1 MTTFYTFSVPLIFHV
16 VLFCFILSTTA
27 TAIVVE
33 SERPEAEALL
43 KWKSSLSP
51 SYSLRKW
58 SLSNLKNLCNWTGII
73 CNESGS
79 VSGIDLPNAGLSGV
93 LDHLNFTS
101 FPSLT
106 SFSIN
111 GNTLSG
117 SIPPSIGDLS
127 KLRLLDL
134 SNNVLS
140 GMIPPQIGKLRELR
154 YVSFYNN
161 NFIGSIPIQIGNL
174 QKLRFLDLGSNLLEA
189 PNWSKIRDFPRLTH
203 LSLNWNELRSG
214 FPDFILGCRSLV
226 FLDLSENHLNG
237 SIPEPVFTSLNRL
250 EYLNL
255 TENEFSGPLSPNFTK
270 LSNLKDLR
278 LGINHFSGSI
288 PHHIGSL
295 PALRVLELHNNSFQ
309 GMIPSS
315 IGKLKGLQHLNLE
328 KNRLNSSIP
337 PELGLCTNL
346 TFLGLALNSLTGDLP
361 SSLSSLTKLSELGLE
376 GNFLSG
382 EVAPYL
388 VSNWTK
394 LTSLQLYNNSFTG
407 RIPSEIGLM
416 TNLEILFL
424 CNHLSGELPYT
435 ISELG
440 NLKTLYLFTNDFV
453 GEIPRDLGLN
463 SPYLANVSF
472 SNNSFSGELPPG
484 LCSGYLLEELTV
496 NGNRF
501 SGKLPDCL
509 KNCRNLSRIRLEE
522 NEFTGNI
529 SEAFGVHP
537 GLRFVF
543 VSKNQFTGQLSPRWG
558 EYTQLMALRMD
569 GNKVSGSIPS
579 ELGKLRQLHVLNL
592 DGNELSGEIPAEL
605 GNLGLL
611 LNLSL
616 SNNGL
621 VGEIPK
627 SFGNLSLLQY
637 LDLSANKLNGE
648 VPGELCK
655 CKNLLSLNL
664 RNNSLSGDIPSE
676 LGNIFGLS
684 ILLDLSSNSLSGMIP
699 QNLGKLITL
708 ENLNL
713 SHNNLSGEIPPALT
727 GMVSLQ
733 VMDFSYN
740 QLCGPVPRDG
750 RFLGATAEAFLG
762 NSGLCGNIQGLPQCR
777 LNSSKAKI
785 NIGKAII
792 GVIVLAIS
800 LIVAVTAV
808 SCHVL
813 RRRKKQEIEGDDEYE
828 TSVSLIWNREG
839 KFTFRDI
846 VKATEDFSEKYC
858 IGRGGF
864 GSVYRAD
871 LLTGQVVAVKRLD
884 VSNSTDVPL
893 TNRHGFENEVRTLTE
908 VRHRNIIKLYGYC
921 SRSCFLYLV
930 YEYVEKGSLGKVL
943 YDDKMAV
950 EFGWDIR
957 VKVVQGIAHALSYL
971 HHDCCPPIVHR
982 DISPNNV
989 LLESEFVP
997 RLSDFGT
1004 AKLLVSDSSTWTTVA
1019 GAYGY
1024 MAPELA
1030 FTMRVT
1036 EKSDVYSFG
1045 VVALEVM
1052 MGRHPGE
1059 LLLSS
1064 SPELSANTPL
1074 RDLLDPR
1081 LLPPTEKFADEVVF
1095 VMSMALACTRTTPDS
1110 RPTMRSVAQQLSART
1125 KHSTPHCLSIG
1136 PVCLGKK
1143 GSILTQT
1150 SEKMDA
1156 KRIDQRTTIVG
1167 VLFCLPISPLRNGNA
1182 SHNPNHVQ
1190 DDESGWGDE
1199 KSGPFEEVELPKV
1212 VFNAYPTPSELKDA
1226 CYYDGEEKSHEPY
1239 ASKVVQLW
1247 DNEFSSEKANSRKSA
1262 VSNESNG
1269 SERVNNGVNISKPFQ
1284 QFQFATPGIPQW
1296 AMATKED
1303 FNRTK
1308 SPSQDLV
1315 QPI

>member
-27 TAIVVE
+27 TAIV
-33 SERPEAEALL
+33 
-43 KWKSSLSP
+43 
-51 SYSLRKW
+51 
-58 SLSNLKNLCNWTGII
+58 
-73 CNESGS
+73 
-79 VSGIDLPNAGLSGV
+79 GL
-93 LDHLNFTS
+93 
-101 FPSLT
+101 
-106 SFSIN
+106 
-111 GNTLSG
+111 
-117 SIPPSIGDLS
+117 
-127 KLRLLDL
+127 
-134 SNNVLS
+134 
-140 GMIPPQIGKLRELR
+140 IPPQIGKLRELR

-161 NFIGSIPIQIGNL
+161 NFIGLIPIQIGNL

-189 PNWSKIRDFPRLTH
+189 PNWSKIRDFPKLTH

-214 FPDFILGCRSLV
+214 FPDFILGCRGLV

-237 SIPEPVFTSLNRL
+237 SIPEPLFTSLNRL

-255 TENEFSGPLSPNFTK
+255 TENQFSGPLSPNFTK

-328 KNRLNSSIP
+328 ENRLNSSIP

-361 SSLSSLTKLSELGLE
+361 SSLSFLTKLTDLGLSA
-376 GNFLSG
+376 NFLSG
-382 EVAPYL
+382 EIAPYL

-394 LTSLQLYNNSFTG
+394 LTSLQLFNNSFTG
-407 RIPSEIGLM
+407 RIPYEIGLL

-424 CNHLSGELPYT
+424 
-435 ISELG
+435 
-440 NLKTLYLFTNDFV
+440 
-453 GEIPRDLGLN
+453 
-463 SPYLANVSF
+463 
-472 SNNSFSGELPPG
+472 FSGELPPG

-509 KNCRNLSRIRLEE
+509 KNCKNLTRIRLEE

-558 EYTQLMALRMD
+558 QYTQLMALRMD

-579 ELGKLRQLHVLNL
+579 ELGKLTQLHVLNL

-664 RNNSLSGDIPSE
+664 RNNSLSGYIPSE

-750 RFLGATAEAFLG
+750 RFLGATSEAFLG

-871 LLTGQVVAVKRLD
+871 LLSGQVVAVKRLD
-884 VSNSTDVPL
+884 VSNSTEVPL

-950 EFGWDIR
+950 EFGWDMR

-1004 AKLLVSDSSTWTTVA
+1004 AKLLVSDSSTWTSVA

-1081 LLPPTEKFADEVVF
+1081 LLPPTGKFADEVVF

-1125 KHSTPHCLSIG
+1125 KVL
-1136 PVCLGKK
+1136 LGEPLETITINTLTNFKK
-1143 GSILTQT
+1143 
-1150 SEKMDA
+1150 
-1156 KRIDQRTTIVG
+1156 
-1167 VLFCLPISPLRNGNA
+1167 
-1182 SHNPNHVQ
+1182 
-1190 DDESGWGDE
+1190 
-1199 KSGPFEEVELPKV
+1199 
-1212 VFNAYPTPSELKDA
+1212 
-1226 CYYDGEEKSHEPY
+1226 
-1239 ASKVVQLW
+1239 
-1247 DNEFSSEKANSRKSA
+1247 
-1262 VSNESNG
+1262 
-1269 SERVNNGVNISKPFQ
+1269 
-1284 QFQFATPGIPQW
+1284 
-1296 AMATKED
+1296 
-1303 FNRTK
+1303 
-1308 SPSQDLV
+1308 
-1315 QPI
+1315 